1 MPLVGDR
8 VTSPL
13 ICEAE
18 GVVLDDIL
26 HFAADGQFNIVG
38 RRGRVVK
45 IEDKRISLDE
55 IEQRLLALD
64 GICDAAALAVTRR
77 GRQAIGVLL
86 VLSDAARLHRDNG
99 GKNAQESAWRR
110 ALRPCLEPVAV
121 PRRHQGQPGAGGVD
135 ETRVGRR
142 GAAVMRHQHDVGTQ
156 IGGAPAQQAMLDD
169 FADEAD
175 GIDRERQAILCRCQ
189 AEMTDIDEGRTGE
202 KRKEARHAEA
212 TDKG

>member
-1 MPLVGDR
+1 MTFHGDQ

-13 ICEAE
+13 IREAE
-18 GVVLDDIL
+18 GAVLDDIL

-99 GKNAQESAWRR
+99 VKCPRIRVAS
-110 ALRPCLEPVAV
+110 RPSPLP
-121 PRRHQGQPGAGGVD
+121 
-135 ETRVGRR
+135 
-142 GAAVMRHQHDVGTQ
+142 
-156 IGGAPAQQAMLDD
+156 
-169 FADEAD
+169 
-175 GIDRERQAILCRCQ
+175 
-189 AEMTDIDEGRTGE
+189 
-202 KRKEARHAEA
+202 
-212 TDKG
+212 